1 MMDTPSRTTVRVS
14 VPATSA
20 NLGVGFD
27 CLGIAL
33 DLRAVFTFEL
43 SDELLIEGCPP
54 HLAGPDNLVWT
65 SYCES
70 CSRHGRDP
78 LPLRIAVDSPI
89 PITGGLGSSSA
100 CVIAGIIA
108 AQVFVGDGFN
118 RAETLA
124 AAIGIEGHPDN
135 VAPALLGGLVSS
147 CVTDKE
153 TLAIPHAISSIFHY
167 VALAP
172 SYEVR
177 TSEARKALPERYP
190 LATLV
195 TQMGRYAT
203 LINALETGNAPLLGI
218 ACHDLVHEPYRAK
231 LIPDYEPLKA
241 CALESG
247 AAAFTISGSGSAM
260 LAICEGRDRA
270 EAVAESIH
278 GLMPGLW
285 LQLLPVDTRGTIVEV
300 KR

>member
-1 MMDTPSRTTVRVS
+1 MMGGPMRTAIRVS

-33 DLRAVFTFEL
+33 DLRAVFAFEL
-43 SDELLIEGCPP
+43 ADELRIEGCDE
-54 HLAGPDNLVWT
+54 HLAGSDNLVWA

-70 CSRHGRDP
+70 CSKLGRDP
-78 LPLRIAVDSPI
+78 LPLHIVIDSPI

-108 AQVFVGDGFN
+108 AQALIGDGFD
-118 RAETLA
+118 RAGTLA
-124 AAIGIEGHPDN
+124 EAIEIEGHPDN

-147 CVTDKE
+147 CVTDEK
-153 TLAIPHAISSIFHY
+153 TLAIPHAISSVFQY
-167 VALAP
+167 VAMAP
-172 SYEVR
+172 SYGVR
-177 TSEARKALPERYP
+177 TAEARRTLPRTYP
-190 LATLV
+190 LETIV
-195 TQMGRYAT
+195 IQMGRYAT
-203 LINALETGNAPLLGI
+203 LIDALGTGNASLLGI
-218 ACHDLVHEPYRAK
+218 ACHDLIHEPYRSK
-231 LIPDYEPLKA
+231 LIPDYGILKT
-241 CALESG
+241 CSLDNG

-270 EAVAESIH
+270 EAVAEAVH
-278 GLMPGLW
+278 GLMPDLW

-300 KR
+300 TR

>member
-1 MMDTPSRTTVRVS
+1 MIASPSRTAVRVS

-33 DLRAVFTFEL
+33 DLRALFTFEP
-43 SDELLIEGCPP
+43 SDGLLIEGCGER
-54 HLAGPDNLVWT
+54 LAGPDNLVWT

-70 CSRHGRDP
+70 CSKLGRAP
-78 LPLRIAVDSPI
+78 LPLHIVIDSPI

-108 AQVFVGDGFN
+108 AQIFVGDGFD
-118 RAETLA
+118 RAEALA
-124 AAIGIEGHPDN
+124 EAIGIEGHPDN

-147 CVTDKE
+147 CVTDGK
-153 TLAIPHAISSIFHY
+153 TLAIPHAISCVFHY
-167 VALAP
+167 VAMAP

-177 TSEARKALPERYP
+177 TAEARKALPAAYP
-190 LATLV
+190 LATIV

-203 LINALETGNAPLLGI
+203 LINALGTGNASLLGA
-218 ACHDLVHEPYRAK
+218 ACHDLIHEPYRAK
-231 LIPDYEPLKA
+231 LIPDYGALKA
-241 CALESG
+241 CALDNG

-260 LAICEGRDRA
+260 LAICEGRDCA
-270 EAVAESIH
+270 EAVAEAVH
-278 GLMPGLW
+278 GLMPDLW

-300 KR
+300 VR